1 MNFFISLAFFF
12 MGIIALIAKKD
23 ILAVC
28 ACFVVYGILQ
38 GVNEL
43 SLMRQ
48 EMEDFEDDG
57 N

>member
-1 MNFFISLAFFF
+1 MNLLLSLIFFF
-12 MGIIALIAKKD
+12 YGIMAIVAKKD

-48 EMEDFEDDG
+48 EMEDWENDDK
-57 N
+57 

>member
-1 MNFFISLAFFF
+1 MNFFLSLAFFF
-12 MGIIALIAKKD
+12 MGIIAIVARKD
-23 ILAVC
+23 ILVVC

-48 EMEDFEDDG
+48 EMEEWEDED
-57 N
+57 